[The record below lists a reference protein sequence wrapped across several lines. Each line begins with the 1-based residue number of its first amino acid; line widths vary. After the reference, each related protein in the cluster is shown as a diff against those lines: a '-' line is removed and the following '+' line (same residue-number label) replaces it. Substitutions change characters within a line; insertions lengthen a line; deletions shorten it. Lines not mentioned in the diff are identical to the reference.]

1 MTALDAARRLA
12 KFRDLASA
20 RAELADRRRLRFPPA
35 VRVATLTGPAQ
46 SVDEALAV
54 VDGELERRRGMDV
67 LGPVQ
72 LDDDRVRSI
81 IRFDYADGTVVAGA
95 LRAALVKLGSGRR
108 GGPPAGPRRAAA
120 KLTVRFD
127 DPEPF

>member
-1 MTALDAARRLA
+1 MPRCLVAVPGTLCLTDGFPV
-12 KFRDLASA
+12 KDL
-20 RAELADRRRLRFPPA
+20 EDFE
-35 VRVATLTGPAQ
+35 T
-46 SVDEALAV
+46 LAV